1 MPSRDHKRL
10 KYTLATSTSTA
21 SIDKQASQDITPS
34 LQPQILELP
43 AELWLE
49 IISYFPA
56 VPVPTRRFAH
66 GPVLPPS
73 TLDRSDVLRAL
84 SQTCSTLR
92 KMFFERAW
100 ERLEVCAIRSERS
113 NNQHASKDYSVEG
126 FNYGVD
132 QIPGSWYLGVSRT
145 LQTKCE
151 GLSRH
156 TEYAPLVRQ
165 VAQ

>member
-1 MPSRDHKRL
+1 MPFRDHKRQ
-10 KYTLATSTSTA
+10 KCTSA
-21 SIDKQASQDITPS
+21 PPSIDEQASQYITPS
-34 LQPQILELP
+34 PQPQILELP
-43 AELWLE
+43 AELWFE

-56 VPVPTRRFAH
+56 VPVPTRRIAR

-84 SQTCSTLR
+84 SQTCCALR
-92 KMFFERAW
+92 NIFFERAW
-100 ERLEVCAIRSERS
+100 ERLEVCAIRTEKSS
-113 NNQHASKDYSVEG
+113 SQHPSKDYSVEG

-156 TEYAPLVRQ
+156 TEYAALVRQ